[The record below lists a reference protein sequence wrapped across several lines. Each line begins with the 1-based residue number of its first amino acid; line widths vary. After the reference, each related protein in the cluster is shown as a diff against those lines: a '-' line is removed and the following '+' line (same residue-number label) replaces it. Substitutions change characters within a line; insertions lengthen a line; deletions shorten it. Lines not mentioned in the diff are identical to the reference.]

1 MERKSQD
8 KQCAVHMH
16 LLEGGDLTA
25 RRFFWFYFLL
35 CPKKVA
41 RGHTHNSR
49 GKWPPPGTKWQSLS
63 GVVDEEQPCGY
74 ARSKSYIVIYSFK
87 SDQHQLSPHDIN
99 AKSRLKVMRI
109 KEMIIERKMLW
120 FFFKELRKWSLKGK
134 CFDFFYQILSTNSLK
149 KHLVLVW
156 RFCMWILGLK
166 GLNIIY

>member
-1 MERKSQD
+1 MCR
-8 KQCAVHMH
+8 AYA
-16 LLEGGDLTA
+16 LT
-25 RRFFWFYFLL
+25 RRRGFNSWEVLWFYFLL

-63 GVVDEEQPCGY
+63 GVIDEEQPYGY
-74 ARSKSYIVIYSFK
+74 ATSKSYIVIYSFNPISPK

-99 AKSRLKVMRI
+99 TKSKLKVMRN

-120 FFFKELRKWSLKGK
+120 FFF
-134 CFDFFYQILSTNSLK
+134 FYEILSTNSLK